1 MVAWQDAK
9 RDGKLVERKGERVAT
24 EESEE
29 REKRNRI
36 KLEVISY

>member
-24 EESEE
+24 EERESRQRKE
-29 REKRNRI
+29 RKERKEI
-36 KLEVISY
+36 G